1 MVEKLSTSMTLGP
14 SPKIA
19 DLLRAKRFAETKQS
33 NVAWSIVEP
42 YLLED
47 PNDLQALDI
56 GAYTFEMAD
65 NPVVAHAMYKRVT
78 EVAPTG
84 SQSWLNYGR
93 VCEQL
98 WITNEA
104 ERCYLKGL
112 TLTKNAES
120 KSLLYGNLSA
130 LCIDN
135 GRFEEGE
142 KYALQS
148 LQHNAASK
156 IAKSNLG
163 FCQLALGNFSEGWK
177 NYHFTLGTGWRQ
189 IVKYNNEPEW
199 DGTHGQSVVLYGEQ
213 GIGDEVC
220 FASMVPDVLAVSKKV
235 ILDVDKRLRNL
246 FARSFPQA
254 SVYGTRAAGPDAK
267 PWAKTDH
274 DFDASLAMGQV
285 GEYFR
290 TSRESFPKG
299 GYLTSCPVRT
309 EQWKSLFKAKGK
321 PVIGIAWTGGIP
333 KTGAKFRRAELDD
346 WLPVFSAID
355 AHWVCLQYK
364 DASEEI
370 AAFREKYPHV
380 DLVQYPWATL
390 TKDYDD
396 TAALVAALDCVISLP
411 TAIVHLAAALG
422 TKTIAMQAERKCWK
436 FNAGLP
442 FHPDVTL
449 VEHGKGW
456 SYALSEVAKQV
467 KRVLGA

>member
-1 MVEKLSTSMTLGP
+1 MTLGP

-19 DLLRAKRFAETKQS
+19 DLLRAKRFAETRQS
-33 NVAWSIVEP
+33 NEAWKIVEP
-42 YLLED
+42 YLLD
-47 PNDLQALDI
+47 NPDDLQALDI
-56 GAYTFEMAD
+56 AAYTFEMAE
-65 NPVVAHAMYKRVT
+65 NPVVAHALYKRVT

-93 VCEQL
+93 VTEQL
-98 WITNEA
+98 WMTDEA
-104 ERCYLKGL
+104 ERCYMRGL

-142 KYALQS
+142 RYAKLSLQS
-148 LQHNAASK
+148 NPKSK
-156 IAKSNLG
+156 IGLSNLG
-163 FCQLALGNFSEGWK
+163 FCQLANGNFAEGWK
-177 NYHFTLGTGWRQ
+177 NYHHTLGTGWRQ
-189 IVKYNNEPEW
+189 IVQYKNEPEW
-199 DGTHGQSVVLYGEQ
+199 DGTMGQSVVLYGEQ

-235 ILDVDKRLRNL
+235 ILDVDKRLRGL
-246 FARSFPQA
+246 FQRSFPEA
-254 SVYGTRAAGPDAK
+254 KVYGTRSAGPDAK
-267 PWAKTDH
+267 PWDKEDR

-290 TSRESFPKG
+290 TSRESFPSG
-299 GYLTSCPVRT
+299 AYLKPCPTRT
-309 EQWKSLFKAKGK
+309 AQWKALFEQKGK
-321 PVIGIAWTGGIP
+321 PVIGIAWAGGIP
-333 KTGAKFRRAELDD
+333 KTGAKFRKAALED
-346 WLPVFSAID
+346 WMPVFAAID
-355 AHWVCLQYK
+355 AHWVCLQYR

-370 AAFREKYPHV
+370 AEFTAKHPHV

-390 TKDYDD
+390 SKDYDD
-396 TAALVAALDCVISLP
+396 TAALVACLDCVISLP

-422 TKTIAMQAERKCWK
+422 TKTIALQAERKCWK

-449 VEHGKGW
+449 IEHGKGW
-456 SYALSEVAKQV
+456 SYALSEAA
-467 KRVLGA
+467 KRVKGVIYA

>member
-1 MVEKLSTSMTLGP
+1 MTLGP

-19 DLLRAKRFAETKQS
+19 DLLRAKHFAETRQS
-33 NVAWSIVEP
+33 NEAWKLVEP
-42 YLLED
+42 YLLD
-47 PNDLQALDI
+47 NPDDLQALDI
-56 GAYTFEMAD
+56 AAYTFEMAE
-65 NPVVAHAMYKRVT
+65 NPVVAHALYKRVT

-93 VCEQL
+93 VTEQL
-98 WITNEA
+98 WMTDEA
-104 ERCYLKGL
+104 ERCYKRGL
-112 TLTKNAES
+112 TLTKNLDS

-142 KYALQS
+142 RYAHLS
-148 LQHNAASK
+148 LESNPKSR
-156 IAKSNLG
+156 IGMSNLG
-163 FCQLALGNFSEGWK
+163 FCQLANGNFAEGWK
-177 NYHFTLGTGWRQ
+177 NYHNTLGTGWRQ
-189 IVKYNNEPEW
+189 IVRYNNEPEW
-199 DGTHGQSVVLYGEQ
+199 DGTAGQSVVLYGEQ

-235 ILDVDKRLRNL
+235 ILDVDKRLKNL
-246 FARSFPQA
+246 FQRSFPEA
-254 SVYGTRAAGPDAK
+254 KVYGTRAASSDAK
-267 PWAKTDH
+267 PWDRADR

-290 TSRESFPKG
+290 TSRESFPSG
-299 GYLTSCPVRT
+299 AYLKPCPIRT
-309 EQWKSLFKAKGK
+309 AQWKALFQAKGK
-321 PVIGIAWTGGIP
+321 PVIGIAWAGGIP
-333 KTGAKFRRAELDD
+333 KTGSKFRRADLED
-346 WLPVFSAID
+346 WMPVFAAID
-355 AHWVCLQYK
+355 AHWVCLQYR

-370 AAFREKYPHV
+370 AEFTKKHPHV

-422 TKTIAMQAERKCWK
+422 VKTIAMHAQRKCWK
-436 FNAGLP
+436 FNAGLA

-449 VEHGKGW
+449 IEHGKGW
-456 SYALSEVAKQV
+456 RDALSEVAKQV
-467 KRVLGA
+467 RKVCA